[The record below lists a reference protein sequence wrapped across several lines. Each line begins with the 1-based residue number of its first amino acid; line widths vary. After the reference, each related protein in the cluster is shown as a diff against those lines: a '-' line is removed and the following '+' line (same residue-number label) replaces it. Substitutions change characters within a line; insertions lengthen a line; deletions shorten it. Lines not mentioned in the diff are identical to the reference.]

1 MKVPFGRKSTQ
12 AFIMQVKNAPSAEQE
27 RSIVATESAKIRN
40 DFGQA
45 QYDNLQDNL
54 TKLIFIYL
62 LGYPSHF
69 GQMACLQLISKQGYN
84 DKRIGYLA
92 MDLFLCDT
100 NDILLLTVNS
110 IKNDIRNMNP
120 FYSVFFL
127 IV

>member
-1 MKVPFGRKSTQ
+1 
-12 AFIMQVKNAPSAEQE
+12 MQVKNAPSAEQE
-27 RSIVATESAKIRN
+27 RTIVANESAKIRN

-120 FYSVFFL
+120 FLSFCFL
-127 IV
+127 IL